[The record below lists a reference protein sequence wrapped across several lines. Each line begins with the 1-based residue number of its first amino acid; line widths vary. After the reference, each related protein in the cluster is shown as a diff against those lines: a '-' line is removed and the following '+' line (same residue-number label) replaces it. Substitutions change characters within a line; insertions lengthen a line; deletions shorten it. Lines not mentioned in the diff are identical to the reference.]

1 MTLFLSIALLTSIAS
16 RNDTIIGNHYYY
28 RYASPGMI
36 VTDYELHI
44 LDSNRCL
51 LKTSTTSKEAYT
63 FKSKKIYLKDF
74 SFSQGS
80 WALKGD
86 TLTISLT
93 FFMYMWGPRLMSSTD
108 TYIVS
113 SPGLTRIGHKGAKEF
128 PPLFTKKVQSPEFKF
143 FKEINK

>member
-28 RYASPGMI
+28 RYESPGMI

-44 LDSNRCL
+44 RDSNRCL
-51 LKTSTTSKEAYT
+51 LTTST
-63 FKSKKIYLKDF
+63 KSKKSYIPKFTRFYIQDF
-74 SFSQGS
+74 SFSHGS

-93 FFMYMWGPRLMSSTD
+93 FFMYMWGPRLMSSTA

-113 SPGLTRIGHKGAKEF
+113 SPGLTRIEHKGAKGF